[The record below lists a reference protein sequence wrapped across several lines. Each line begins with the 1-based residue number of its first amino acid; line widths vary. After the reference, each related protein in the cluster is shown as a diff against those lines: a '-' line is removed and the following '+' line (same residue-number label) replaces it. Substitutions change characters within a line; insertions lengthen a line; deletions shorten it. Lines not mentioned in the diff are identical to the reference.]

1 MRGQY
6 PDHVI
11 TLSQSEASI
20 SVSSSV
26 TCGDKHRMFTPRSGK
41 TPGYF
46 KLINQMIRTVP
57 GLINRMIRTVPE
69 CRLEVGPG
77 VLALLLLGN
86 QLQELVE
93 LERVVNIVLRYL
105 ADILKQKFLWQKV
118 KLFL

>member
-1 MRGQY
+1 
-6 PDHVI
+6 
-11 TLSQSEASI
+11 
-20 SVSSSV
+20 
-26 TCGDKHRMFTPRSGK
+26 
-41 TPGYF
+41 
-46 KLINQMIRTVP
+46 MIRTVP

-105 ADILKQKFLWQKV
+105 PDILKQKFLWQKV